1 MRAPAEMAAIG
12 TLSAAAQG
20 LADVRRS
27 RNLVSPISIWL
38 LGIAPSGALKSAI
51 DKLFTCIIKEFE
63 AQKRDKLE
71 PALEKNRSERDAW
84 FAKRKG
90 ILGSIERAAKEPHK
104 VKLSPEILNKELADH
119 DAKEPARIPVPSVM
133 IGDATIEALQRE
145 LSSAWPSA
153 AILEDEGGAVLAS
166 HSFQKEKISHAL
178 GAINKIWANDPFKV
192 QRIGRE
198 TIIVKNVR
206 LTQSLMAQRCII
218 EELVSKNGGTSR
230 DIGFLARFMF
240 AQPKIAFGDREFVEV
255 DIPELGPAHKRLRKL
270 LRIELPWTEDGKGI
284 KPPVLD
290 FSPEGKAAWVDA
302 YNSIQREEREFGEY
316 ADIRD
321 ISSKAGENIARL
333 AALFH
338 IFEMARKAKSRLITS
353 SGPLILSIGI
363 FTKPS
368 ALFSGAILSPEDRE
382 AEKVERWL
390 AKHCRK
396 NGGNSASRR
405 DVQRGAC
412 GGRSSKKLDEA
423 LGILTQHGRARLIK
437 SGNKTVIELRPEII
451 DGSDEC
457 APF

>member
-1 MRAPAEMAAIG
+1 
-12 TLSAAAQG
+12 
-20 LADVRRS
+20 
-27 RNLVSPISIWL
+27 
-38 LGIAPSGALKSAI
+38 
-51 DKLFTCIIKEFE
+51 
-63 AQKRDKLE
+63 
-71 PALEKNRSERDAW
+71 
-84 FAKRKG
+84 
-90 ILGSIERAAKEPHK
+90 
-104 VKLSPEILNKELADH
+104 
-119 DAKEPARIPVPSVM
+119 
-133 IGDATIEALQRE
+133 
-145 LSSAWPSA
+145 
-153 AILEDEGGAVLAS
+153 
-166 HSFQKEKISHAL
+166 
-178 GAINKIWANDPFKV
+178 
-192 QRIGRE
+192 
-198 TIIVKNVR
+198 
-206 LTQSLMAQRCII
+206 MAQRCII

-255 DIPELGPAHKRLRKL
+255 DIPELGPAHKRLREL